1 MRVSVARRVM
11 RPDQQRFAG
20 GERGCV
26 ATCYAQRMTHPTESR
41 RAPARLWR
49 PIRRH
54 RWDRVLE
61 GARAVPRGQGEL
73 TMDRITRVRIRNVRA
88 IVSLD
93 LELTQPITVL
103 IGENGSGKS
112 TILECLELLRRAA
125 DPNFTTST

>member
-1 MRVSVARRVM
+1 
-11 RPDQQRFAG
+11 
-20 GERGCV
+20 
-26 ATCYAQRMTHPTESR
+26 
-41 RAPARLWR
+41 
-49 PIRRH
+49 
-54 RWDRVLE
+54 
-61 GARAVPRGQGEL
+61 
-73 TMDRITRVRIRNVRA
+73 MDRITRVRIRNVRA